1 MLFWEYHTRANTK
14 RNTHQ
19 TSFIFS
25 QSQQNDDISD
35 VVNRLK
41 SILEINRFNPPIAI
55 KIDLYR
61 KSIEIEVTE
70 KIIYRIL
77 WINKIDNNR

>member
-1 MLFWEYHTRANTK
+1 M
-14 RNTHQ
+14 
-19 TSFIFS
+19 
-25 QSQQNDDISD
+25 
-35 VVNRLK
+35 
-41 SILEINRFNPPIAI
+41 EINRFNPPIAI